1 MFEFISRYLADKGLF
16 SAELYPKDLLNRAR
30 IDEFLSWH
38 HLTLRAGCGYYFRR
52 AWLMPLNGLADKPT
66 PEHDAKLISKMEEQ
80 LELLEKIWLKDTN
93 FLAGQKLTAADLFGA
108 SEIEQTS
115 KFLTAKICINIAS
128 LFINLKSNFLQNFV
142 SMKCLKS
149 FQKLVIG

>member
-1 MFEFISRYLADKGLF
+1 MFDFISRYLADKGLF

-66 PEHDAKLISKMEEQ
+66 PEHDAKLISNMEDQ
-80 LELLEKIWLKDTN
+80 LKLLEKIWLKDTN
-93 FLAGQKLTAADLFGA
+93 YLAGKKLTAADLFGA

-115 KFLTAKICINIAS
+115 KFLIKININIAS
-128 LFINLKSNFLQNFV
+128 LVINLKFNFLQSFV
-142 SMKCLKS
+142 SMKWPKS